1 MPSWARFWQQLAS
14 RRVRRAWG
22 LASDGQDWAL
32 MGLSFHKVLGIRV
45 QAMEKIIST
54 GLDPATFGFS
64 DGLSRVGV
72 RARQQISV
80 ALAADKVMAGI
91 LELPAELPSDH
102 WVSEVQLEV
111 AQVLGLAPD
120 EVNFDFKA
128 DPQGEGLL
136 TRLHWA
142 GCDQVH
148 ILALRDAVR
157 TAGWQLHSVEPAGN
171 AAHRAVCH
179 LKGGLDS
186 LLTQAPQDWQFD
198 LTLDEYLGQWQGFG
212 GAHAESDLL
221 LRQALQSA
229 AGPRLVASGLA
240 LKAWLR

>member
-1 MPSWARFWQQLAS
+1 
-14 RRVRRAWG
+14 
-22 LASDGQDWAL
+22 
-32 MGLSFHKVLGIRV
+32 
-45 QAMEKIIST
+45 MEKITPT
-54 GLDPATFGFS
+54 GLEHTDFVFG
-64 DGLSRVGV
+64 DGLMRVGV
-72 RARQQISV
+72 RARQRVSV
-80 ALAADKVMAGI
+80 ALAADKVMAGV

-111 AQVLGLAPD
+111 AQVMGLAPD

-128 DPQGEGLL
+128 EPQGEGLL
-136 TRLHWA
+136 TRSHWV

-157 TAGWQLHSVEPAGN
+157 TAGWQIGSVEPAWS
-171 AAHRAVCH
+171 AAHRAVSH

-198 LTLDEYLGQWQGFG
+198 LTLDEDLGQRQGLG
-212 GAHAESDLL
+212 GAHAASDLL
-221 LRQALQSA
+221 LTQALQSA

-240 LKAWLR
+240 LKAWL